1 MQNYNN
7 FRNLRKMNSIN
18 DGTRTLN
25 ESIIAPEVLDAL
37 NDWKK
42 YQPLQ
47 GVLIGG
53 IALSFYVKPRYTTDA
68 DFLFLSLDEI
78 PEKIQNFK
86 RHRKSAFEHK
96 KTGVEIEVLTPT
108 HIKVPE
114 NVAKII
120 IETSIEIENIKVASP
135 SGIVASKLFRFSL
148 QDKADIAS
156 LLKSYE
162 IDLSSFNIPQ
172 KESDIFSNFLNEIN
186 LL

>member
-1 MQNYNN
+1 MENYNT

-25 ESIIAPEVLDAL
+25 ESIMALEVLDAL

-42 YQPLQ
+42 NQPSQ

-68 DFLFLSLDEI
+68 DFLFLTTDEI
-78 PEKIQNFK
+78 PEKVENFK

-96 KTGVEIEVLTPT
+96 RTGVEIEVLTPS
-108 HIKVPE
+108 HIKVPA

-120 IETSIEIENIKVASP
+120 IETSTEIENIRVASP

-162 IDLSSFNIPQ
+162 IDLSLFNIPQ
-172 KESDIFSNFLNEIN
+172 KELNIYSNFLNEIQ
-186 LL
+186 